1 MDNNSLAHT
10 KWECEYHLVFAPFCS
25 LGEVG
30 GVGAEPPQKLLAA
43 AVIVQIVGT
52 GSRNRHRT
60 WLVFSGDICYTG
72 GSKITD
78 KSIAL

>member
-52 GSRNRHRT
+52 GIERG
-60 WLVFSGDICYTG
+60 LFSVGTYAILEEV
-72 GSKITD
+72 K
-78 KSIAL
+78 

>member
-30 GVGAEPPQKLLAA
+30 GVGQSHLKNYWQPQ
-43 AVIVQIVGT
+43 
-52 GSRNRHRT
+52 
-60 WLVFSGDICYTG
+60 
-72 GSKITD
+72 
-78 KSIAL
+78 